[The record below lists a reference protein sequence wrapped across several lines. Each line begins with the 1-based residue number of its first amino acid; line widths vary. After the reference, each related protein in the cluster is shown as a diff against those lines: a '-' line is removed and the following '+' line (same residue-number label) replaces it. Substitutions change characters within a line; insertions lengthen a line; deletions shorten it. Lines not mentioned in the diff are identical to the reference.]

1 MIELDTWKQMMDWK
15 RMAEEYFGDQFFTP
29 NQNQRSNNNQNNESP
44 LCNIYDTPQEICCVL
59 ALPGLN
65 RTEDVEVMVDP
76 FKLTVQG
83 KLSLTLDSYHLSS
96 EEFQLGAFNREIH
109 LPEKVLQEPVQA
121 FYRKGL
127 LFIRLLKDTRPG
139 ANQRKVNLN
148 WVQE

>member
-1 MIELDTWKQMMDWK
+1 MDTWKQMMDWK

-29 NQNQRSNNNQNNESP
+29 NQGTKADIRNESP
-44 LCNIYDTPQEICCVL
+44 LCNIYETPQEICCVF

-83 KLSLTLDSYHLSS
+83 KLSLTMDSYRLNA
-96 EEFQLGAFNREIH
+96 EEFQLGEFQREVT
-109 LPEKVLQEPVQA
+109 LPVKVLQEPVQA

-127 LFIRLLKDTRPG
+127 LFIRLLKDSRPG

>member
-1 MIELDTWKQMMDWK
+1 MDTWKQMMDWK

-29 NQNQRSNNNQNNESP
+29 NQAPSSEMRNENP
-44 LCNIYDTPQEICCVL
+44 LCNIYETPQEICCVL

-65 RTEDVEVMVDP
+65 RTDDVEVMVDP
-76 FKLTVQG
+76 YKLTIQG
-83 KLSLTLDSYHLSS
+83 KLSLTLDSYRLNS
-96 EEFQLGAFNREIH
+96 EEFQLGEFQREVT
-109 LPEKVLQEPVQA
+109 LPERVLLEPVQA